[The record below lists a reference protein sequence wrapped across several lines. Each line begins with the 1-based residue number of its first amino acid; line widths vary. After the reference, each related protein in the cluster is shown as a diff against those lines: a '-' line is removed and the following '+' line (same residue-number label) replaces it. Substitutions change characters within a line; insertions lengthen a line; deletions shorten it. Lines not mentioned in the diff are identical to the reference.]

1 MRRGIVD
8 YKFSCITGSVFG
20 SAKRKVIYTTGAGAR
35 LVNETP
41 VDMPR
46 HQQPRLAEQSVINF
60 HIIAWPAGDQS
71 KNIKYSHINTL
82 SYGHL

>member
-35 LVNETP
+35 LVNETACRYASPSATP
-41 VDMPR
+41 VSR
-46 HQQPRLAEQSVINF
+46 TVGYQFSYHRLANENQS
-60 HIIAWPAGDQS
+60 
-71 KNIKYSHINTL
+71 
-82 SYGHL
+82 